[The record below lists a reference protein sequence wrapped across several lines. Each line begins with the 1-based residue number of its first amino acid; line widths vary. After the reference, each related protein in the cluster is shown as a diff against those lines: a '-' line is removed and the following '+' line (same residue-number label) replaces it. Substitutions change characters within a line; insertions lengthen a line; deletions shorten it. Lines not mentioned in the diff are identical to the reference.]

1 MRVNLAAAFGA
12 IAGLWLALAGSA
24 RHPAQVV
31 VAFAAGCAFLG
42 VVSLRG
48 RASAE
53 DWFTVRLLLAAN
65 IAVFGIS
72 EDHSREAEEQQCL
85 RPSSCAPRSR
95 SGSVD
100 LAARRCSL
108 G

>member
-31 VAFAAGCAFLG
+31 VALAAGCAFLG

-48 RASAE
+48 RPSAA

-72 EDHSREAEEQQCL
+72 EKGSIGLPVAILLVALAVLMIAASLWMRLREL
-85 RPSSCAPRSR
+85 R
-95 SGSVD
+95 
-100 LAARRCSL
+100 
-108 G
+108 

>member
-1 MRVNLAAAFGA
+1 MRVNVAAAFGA
-12 IAGLWLALAGSA
+12 ITGLWLALAGSA

-48 RASAE
+48 QATAA

-72 EDHSREAEEQQCL
+72 DR
-85 RPSSCAPRSR
+85 
-95 SGSVD
+95 G
-100 LAARRCSL
+100 SL
-108 G
+108 GLPVTILFVVLGVLLIVASVWTRLRES